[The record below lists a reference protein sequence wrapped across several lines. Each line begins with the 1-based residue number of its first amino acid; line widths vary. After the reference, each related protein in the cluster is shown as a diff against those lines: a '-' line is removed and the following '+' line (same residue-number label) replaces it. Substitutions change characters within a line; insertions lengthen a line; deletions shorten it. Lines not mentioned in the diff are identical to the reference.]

1 MRRYYY
7 DDSFYVENTKE
18 KWNVIFEFLINYGDC
33 IEIVEEVI
41 SSSDIGSRQKIKEL
55 LSSDESHFRCAKP
68 IDKTVTLCPFF
79 EKKDYISVCFKY
91 PLNKEVLE
99 EMKSEWTILIDNSEL
114 LPAFIVYGNDD
125 HILWHEIV
133 HFFFLLERGEKYL
146 FQNTGFELT
155 EYDVSLNQ
163 VLYKISR
170 GR

>member
-1 MRRYYY
+1 L
-7 DDSFYVENTKE
+7 S
-18 KWNVIFEFLINYGDC
+18 NVTSHIHC
-33 IEIVEEVI
+33 
-41 SSSDIGSRQKIKEL
+41 L
-55 LSSDESHFRCAKP
+55 LP
-68 IDKTVTLCPFF
+68 LDKTVTLCPFF
-79 EKKDYISVCFKY
+79 EKKDYISVCSKY

-99 EMKSEWTILIDNSEL
+99 EMKSEWTKLIDDSQL

-125 HILWHEIV
+125 HILWHEIA
-133 HFFFLLERGEKYL
+133 HFFFLLERGEKNL